1 MKIIKKI
8 LFAIAGI
15 IVLALVVALFVSKE
29 YTVRREITISKPSHE
44 VFDYVRFVKNQEH
57 YSKWVMMDPKMKK
70 ETRGTDGTV
79 GFVYAW
85 DSQMDGVGKG
95 EQEIRQIEDGKKL
108 ILDVRFIKPFE
119 GLAVTEMTTEAI
131 APAQTKVAW
140 GMSGK
145 SAYPM
150 NLMNAFID
158 GMLGPDLDES
168 LATLKGILEK

>member
-1 MKIIKKI
+1 MS
-8 LFAIAGI
+8 A
-15 IVLALVVALFVSKE
+15 
-29 YTVRREITISKPSHE
+29 R
-44 VFDYVRFVKNQEH
+44 
-57 YSKWVMMDPKMKK
+57 
-70 ETRGTDGTV
+70 
-79 GFVYAW
+79 
-85 DSQMDGVGKG
+85 G